1 MARATASQGFS
12 WRQFRVML
20 HVIRK
25 GEQHL
30 DSTGMGLGD
39 DEAAEKRKGLWGR
52 LGAGARKVAMG
63 FLFLLL
69 AAMFF
74 MMGYMLGETGVT
86 PYVAFSLCVVCL
98 VGLTALTGLYQA
110 VNILY
115 FVRDLGYY
123 LTLPVS
129 ATTVMWAKL
138 VHFLGMSLLGDLIIL
153 PIGLGSLLAAGAAPG
168 AWVAMALAFVLS
180 AVAVNLALVIVCVP
194 IMRFSRLA
202 HDKDRFSR
210 FFGGLIVV
218 LALAIGAGSQFALQ
232 GDGLA
237 SLASGSEQLLSGGVP
252 AVVMGILCPPSLL
265 ARPVVEGDV
274 LAVAGGLLG
283 MLACVAVHA
292 VVLSMVARRW
302 YFEGVQALQGAG
314 GKRGRRVEG
323 AELAQATRTR
333 GSFAAN
339 LSRDW
344 KTLVRVPVFFN
355 QFVLS
360 SLLMPLYFVV
370 IMVVSGAVGA
380 SQATEAGMDPAALL
394 EMARS
399 LTALLAFD
407 SPALAWCAV
416 GVLVFGLFLGFSS
429 YSFTMG
435 VSRDGEDFFFMRG
448 LPMNWSAYLAA
459 KFVAPYALS
468 TVPMLV
474 LIVVALVV
482 LGVPAAAGLY
492 LVAIYLGATITLG
505 LLSLGLGALF
515 PRLTWDNEAQL
526 VKGGGATLMVF
537 AGLVVGAVVMA
548 LPALALLGGAL
559 WNVLA
564 IPVALGLA
572 LAAFVAEC
580 VALIWWV
587 LGPCAR
593 SLSRRER

>member
-1 MARATASQGFS
+1 MAGAAAQGFS

-20 HVIRK
+20 RVIRK
-25 GEQHL
+25 GEQHT
-30 DSTGMGLGD
+30 DDTGMGLGD
-39 DEAAEKRKGLWGR
+39 DTGKKRKGLWGT
-52 LGAGARKVAMG
+52 LGTGARKVAMG

-74 MMGYMLGETGVT
+74 MMGFMLGEAGVT
-86 PYVAFSLCVVCL
+86 PYLAFSLCVVAL
-98 VGLTALTGLYQA
+98 VGLTVLTGLYQA

-123 LTLPVS
+123 LTLPIS
-129 ATTVMWAKL
+129 ATTIMWAKL
-138 VHFLGMSLLGDLIIL
+138 VHFLGVSILGDLIIL
-153 PIGLGSLLAAGAAPG
+153 PVALGSLLSVGAAPHV
-168 AWVAMALAFVLS
+168 WVAATLAYVLC

-194 IMRFSRLA
+194 LMRFSRLA
-202 HDKDRFSR
+202 HDKDLFSR
-210 FFGGLIVV
+210 VFGGLIIV
-218 LALAIGAGSQFALQ
+218 LALAIGVGSQFAFQ
-232 GDGLA
+232 GDGMA
-237 SLASGSEQLLSGGVP
+237 SLASGAGEVLSGGVP
-252 AVVMGILCPPSLL
+252 AVVVGILCPPSLL
-265 ARPVVEGDV
+265 AQTVMEGNV
-274 LAVAGGLLG
+274 LGAAGGLLAMVAG
-283 MLACVAVHA
+283 VAVYA
-292 VVLSMVARRW
+292 VILTVVARRW

-323 AELAQATRTR
+323 AALTQATRTR
-333 GSFAAN
+333 GALAAN

-344 KTLVRVPVFFN
+344 KMMVRVPVFFN

-370 IMVVSGAVGA
+370 IMVVSGAVGV
-380 SQATEAGMDPAALL
+380 SQASDAGMDPMMVF

-399 LTALLAFD
+399 LAALVTLD
-407 SPALAWCAV
+407 SPALVWCAV

-448 LPMNWSAYLAA
+448 LPMNWSAYLAS
-459 KFVAPYALS
+459 KFVSPFLLS

-474 LIVVALVV
+474 VIVAAIVL
-482 LGVPAAAGLY
+482 LGVPAVSGVY
-492 LVAIYLGATITLG
+492 LVAVYLGATTSLG

-537 AGLVVGAVVMA
+537 AGLLVGAVVMA
-548 LPALALLGGAL
+548 LPALALLGCGL
-559 WNVLA
+559 WGVFA
-564 IPVALGLA
+564 APVSLGLA
-572 LAAFVAEC
+572 LAIFVAEC
-580 VALIWWV
+580 AALAWWV